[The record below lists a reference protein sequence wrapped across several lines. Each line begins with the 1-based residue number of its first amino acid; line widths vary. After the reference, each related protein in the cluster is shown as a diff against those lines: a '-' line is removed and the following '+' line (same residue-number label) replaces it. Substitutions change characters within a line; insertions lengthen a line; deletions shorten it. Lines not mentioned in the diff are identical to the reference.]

1 MIRVRRFVLPV
12 LLIGALH
19 ATLGSLELPH
29 NLQAVI
35 GRILAVANLT
45 LTLYLIAQLSLAL
58 LGRLTARNEA
68 SQRVGS
74 QVMTMAR
81 VTLAIVFGALLLD
94 NLGIHLTA
102 LVTTLG
108 IGSLAVALALQDTL
122 GNFFAGLYLQAD
134 RPVRIGDYV
143 RVDTGDEGTV
153 MHIGWRS
160 TRLRTITNNT
170 VVLPN
175 ERLSKAVVT
184 NYSLPD
190 PEVAVDVRVTVAYDS
205 DLDRVERLLA
215 EAARHARA
223 DHPGMLDD
231 PPPAVRL
238 IPGFGPKGLDLT
250 LSVWVRDF
258 RDKPGVED
266 AIRRHILARF
276 RVVVFLMTTGDPVD
290 DAGQAAFE
298 AWIGAG
304 GNYVGVHSAADTEY
318 NWPFYGALM
327 GAYFRHAR
335 NGATRQA
342 RAPASAR
349 SRDRR
354 VQKNRHHAGAGSPQH
369 SRFRSATP
377 QKAVGRR
384 QLAEVK
390 ILIAF
395 LLPLPSA
402 SCFVFSPCSNLMAKN
417 SLSRRLMR

>member
-1 MIRVRRFVLPV
+1 MVQLFGVSLAWPVLLKLGAAVLAVIAGSVIAATWLERTLAAWARRRGLAPDGGHALRVRRFLLP
-12 LLIGALH
+12 LLLLGALH

-45 LTLYLIAQLSLAL
+45 LPLYLIAQLSLAL
-58 LGRLTARNEA
+58 LGRLTARREA
-68 SQRVGS
+68 GQRVGE

-81 VTLAIVFGALLLD
+81 LTLVVVFGALLLD
-94 NLGIHLTA
+94 NLGVHLTA

-134 RPVRIGDYV
+134 RPVRPGDYV
-143 RVDTGDEGTV
+143 RLDTGDEGTV

-160 TRLRTITNNT
+160 TRLQTLANNT

-190 PEVAVDVRVTVAYDS
+190 PEVSVDVRVTVPYDA
-205 DLDRVERLLA
+205 DVERVERLLL

-238 IPGFGPKGLDLT
+238 IPGFGPEGLDLT

-258 RDKPGVED
+258 RDK
-266 AIRRHILARF
+266 
-276 RVVVFLMTTGDPVD
+276 
-290 DAGQAAFE
+290 
-298 AWIGAG
+298 AG
-304 GNYVGVHSAADTEY
+304 GE
-318 NWPFYGALM
+318 GA
-327 GAYFRHAR
+327 
-335 NGATRQA
+335 
-342 RAPASAR
+342 
-349 SRDRR
+349 RR
-354 VQKNRHHAGAGSPQH
+354 
-369 SRFRSATP
+369 
-377 QKAVGRR
+377 
-384 QLAEVK
+384 
-390 ILIAF
+390 
-395 LLPLPSA
+395 
-402 SCFVFSPCSNLMAKN
+402 
-417 SLSRRLMR
+417 

>member
-1 MIRVRRFVLPV
+1 MVQVLGVSLAWPVLLKLGAAVLAVIAGSVIAATWVERAVAAWARRRGLTADGTHVIRVRRFVLPD
-12 LLIGALH
+12 
-19 ATLGSLELPH
+19 

-81 VTLAIVFGALLLD
+81 VTLAFVFGALLLD

-223 DHPGMLDD
+223 DHPGMLD
-231 PPPAVRL
+231 
-238 IPGFGPKGLDLT
+238 
-250 LSVWVRDF
+250 
-258 RDKPGVED
+258 
-266 AIRRHILARF
+266 
-276 RVVVFLMTTGDPVD
+276 
-290 DAGQAAFE
+290 
-298 AWIGAG
+298 
-304 GNYVGVHSAADTEY
+304 
-318 NWPFYGALM
+318 
-327 GAYFRHAR
+327 
-335 NGATRQA
+335 
-342 RAPASAR
+342 
-349 SRDRR
+349 
-354 VQKNRHHAGAGSPQH
+354 
-369 SRFRSATP
+369 
-377 QKAVGRR
+377 
-384 QLAEVK
+384 
-390 ILIAF
+390 
-395 LLPLPSA
+395 
-402 SCFVFSPCSNLMAKN
+402 
-417 SLSRRLMR
+417 

>member
-1 MIRVRRFVLPV
+1 MVQVLGVSLAWPVLLKLGAAVLAVIAGSVIAATWVERAVAAWARRRGLTADGTHVIRVRRFVLPV

-134 RPVRIGDYV
+134 RPVRVGDYV

-160 TRLRTITNNT
+160 TRLQTLANNT
-170 VVLPN
+170 VVLPD
-175 ERLSKAVVT
+175 ERLSKAVAT
-184 NYSLPD
+184 NYSLPH
-190 PEVAVDVRVTVAYDS
+190 PEVAVHERVTVPYDA
-205 DLDRVERLLA
+205 DLERVERLLL
-215 EAARHARA
+215 EAARQARA
-223 DHPGMLDD
+223 EQDGLLDH

-238 IPGFGPKGLDLT
+238 IPGFGGKGLELT
-250 LSVWVRDF
+250 LSVRVREI
-258 RDKPGVED
+258 RDRPSVED
-266 AIRRHILARF
+266 ALRRHILALF
-276 RVVVFLMTTGDPVD
+276 RTDAIQIPV
-290 DAGQAAFE
+290 
-298 AWIGAG
+298 
-304 GNYVGVHSAADTEY
+304 S
-318 NWPFYGALM
+318 
-327 GAYFRHAR
+327 
-335 NGATRQA
+335 
-342 RAPASAR
+342 
-349 SRDRR
+349 
-354 VQKNRHHAGAGSPQH
+354 
-369 SRFRSATP
+369 
-377 QKAVGRR
+377 
-384 QLAEVK
+384 
-390 ILIAF
+390 
-395 LLPLPSA
+395 
-402 SCFVFSPCSNLMAKN
+402 
-417 SLSRRLMR
+417 